1 MVNHN
6 KNNAKIQQV
15 ELVKYHTQQVKFTG
29 DEMTRSVLQFLC
41 ETANRFENTVLYSIR
56 RNYFEKNQDFYLAP
70 GRDDQPRMY
79 RKSKAITGV
88 SCPKLWKQFKTDSDY
103 SLLGGQQAQQAIKS
117 VVERVNSYNGLR
129 KAYFNGT
136 IERHPNLPGYRT
148 SSGLAPI
155 TFPGQAVRFDVETGD
170 GTLAISRENKSEV
183 AAIGV
188 SKLTVNGG
196 YGFNPED
203 VIEVRILP
211 KLGEFYVE
219 YVYFNRGVRC
229 PLNHLDRT
237 QALGID
243 HGRDNWLT
251 CVSTLGKSFIIDG
264 RKLKSL
270 NLRYNKR
277 VAQLKSGKP
286 EKYWDAELDRVTT
299 QRNHQ
304 MRDAINK
311 TARFLVNH
319 CLANKIGTVVFGW
332 NPGQKVGA
340 NMSRVQN
347 QQFVQIPTGRLKE
360 RIRQLCEEYGIRFVE
375 TEEAYT
381 SKASFL
387 DGDSPPRHGEKPSQW
402 KPSGKRVQRGLY
414 RASNGQMVNADCNG
428 AANIIAKV
436 STQLGITLA
445 KVSKGVLNLPKRYS
459 VFSDLTRL
467 YRGVADR
474 ISSEC
479 GSH

>member
-1 MVNHN
+1 M
-6 KNNAKIQQV
+6 
-15 ELVKYHTQQVKFTG
+15 KYHTQQIKLNV
-29 DEMTRSVLQFLC
+29 DDATRALMEYQCRVSNDLY
-41 ETANRFENTVLYSIR
+41 NTVLYSIR
-56 RNYFEKNQDFYLAP
+56 QRYFENNRDFYIAP
-70 GRDDQPRMY
+70 GRDDQPRQY
-79 RKSKAITGV
+79 RKLKVVKGV
-88 SCPKLWKQFKTDSDY
+88 SYAKLCKDFKTDPNFK
-103 SLLGGQQAQQAIKS
+103 SLTSAMAQQTIKS
-117 VVERVNSYNGLR
+117 VVEAVTSYNQLLDR
-129 KAYFNGT
+129 YFQNRGNQ
-136 IERHPNLPGYRT
+136 RPRLPGYRT
-148 SSGLAPI
+148 SRGMAPI
-155 TFPGQAVRFDVETGD
+155 ATPGRWVKWDIETGECILPMGKAVKND
-170 GTLAISRENKSEV
+170 ITTELQ
-183 AAIGV
+183 
-188 SKLTVNGG
+188 LTQVRINGG

-211 KLGEFYVE
+211 KLGQFYVE
-219 YVYFNRGVRC
+219 YVYFNRGARC

-299 QRNHQ
+299 QRNNQ

-319 CLANKIGTVVFGW
+319 CLMNKIGTIVFGW
-332 NPGQKVGA
+332 NPGQKDGA

-360 RIRQLCEEYGIRFVE
+360 RIRQLCQEYGIRFVE

-387 DGDSPPRHGEKPSQW
+387 DGDSLPRHGEKPSQW

-414 RASNGQMVNADCNG
+414 RASSGQMVNADCNG
-428 AANIIAKV
+428 AANILRKV
-436 STQLGITLA
+436 STQLGISLA
-445 KVSKGVLNLPKRYS
+445 KVSTGVLNLPQRYS
-459 VFSDLTRL
+459 VFSDLRRL
-467 YRGVADR
+467 YRRVAPA
-474 ISSEC
+474 
-479 GSH
+479 HAL